1 MNGPECTVWEGA
13 FLKAELKFPYDF
25 PNKPPIMRFTSPG
38 FFHPNVY
45 KDGRVCISILHEAR
59 RCFEPSRIY

>member
-1 MNGPECTVWEGA
+1 MMNGPEGTVWEGA

-38 FFHPNVY
+38 FFTRMYIKTEESVSLF
-45 KDGRVCISILHEAR
+45 C
-59 RCFEPSRIY
+59 